1 VSLLSGRDRF
11 RVVNA
16 LPMRMAGTH
25 EVRLLARM
33 LSLSHEIVVYRLL
46 NVWSWAAG
54 AWTPDG
60 TWGEV
65 VPAEVVEQ
73 LVGRGAPAA
82 MARAGLGIE
91 LVVDGV
97 PAVRLVRIDGAPD
110 LTRTYRIAAQRR
122 VAAAGR
128 WRRYHE
134 QRAGGRR

>member
-1 VSLLSGRDRF
+1 MLGGRDRF

-25 EVRLLARM
+25 QVRLLSRM

-54 AWTPDG
+54 AWRPGG

-65 VPAEVVEQ
+65 VPAEVIDQ
-73 LVGRGAPAA
+73 LVGRGAAAA

-91 LVVDGV
+91 LVADGV

-110 LTRTYRIAAQRR
+110 LERSYRISAQRR

-128 WRRYHE
+128 WRAYHE
-134 QRAGGRR
+134 QRAARGR